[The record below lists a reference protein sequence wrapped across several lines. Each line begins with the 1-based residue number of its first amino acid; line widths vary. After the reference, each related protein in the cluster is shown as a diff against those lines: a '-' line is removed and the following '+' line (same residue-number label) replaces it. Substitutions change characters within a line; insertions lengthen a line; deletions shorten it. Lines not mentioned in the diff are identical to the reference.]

1 MKGQKMAE
9 FPKKPAM
16 GGQKDVLSKVLETKR
31 RGGFSDRRRG
41 PKGLKPGRAPGGRP
55 PRFPGRTGGR

>member
-1 MKGQKMAE
+1 MAD

-16 GGQKDVLSKVLETKR
+16 SGQKDVLSKVLDTKR
-31 RGGFSDRRRG
+31 RAGFADRRSG
-41 PKGLKPGRAPGGRP
+41 SKGLKPGRASGGRP